1 MMKRLLISLCM
12 VFGMVSTAQAVPYCY
27 KGTILQ
33 TGFNQLTPTQ
43 LQIWWNNNPP
53 PANNASPHWYV
64 AFHAAHEYCK
74 ARYGS
79 EFIVT
84 QWGPGPSP
92 YTISQG
98 ISFRCG
104 KCIPGNELPPV
115 DPVPVDDK

>member
-27 KGTILQ
+27 RGTILQ

-53 PANNASPHWYV
+53 PANNASPHWHV

-79 EFIVT
+79 DFIVT
-84 QWGPGPSP
+84 QWAPGPSP
-92 YTISQG
+92 YNISQG
-98 ISFRCG
+98 ASFRCG

-115 DPVPVDDK
+115 DPTPVDDK